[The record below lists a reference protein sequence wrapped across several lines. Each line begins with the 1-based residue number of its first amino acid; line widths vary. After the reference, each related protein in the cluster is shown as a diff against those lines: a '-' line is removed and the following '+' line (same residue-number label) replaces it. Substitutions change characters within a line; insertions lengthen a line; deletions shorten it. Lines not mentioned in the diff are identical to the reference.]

1 MHNEGIMAV
10 SEEKMIT
17 YVKNKIGIKRFEHSM
32 NTAKEA
38 VSLAKRYNADENKAY
53 TAGLLHDVAKGM
65 PREELEAAAAENN
78 IELDVYEKSNP
89 ELIHGKIGAA
99 MVKKDL
105 GINDE
110 EILSAIKWHTTGNK
124 NMTLLEK
131 IIYLADII
139 EPGRNFKET
148 DELRK
153 IAYKDIND
161 AMIFGLGHVMNFVKS
176 KGLSLHPNSI
186 EAYESL
192 ITGQ

>member
-1 MHNEGIMAV
+1 MAV
-10 SEEKMIT
+10 SKEEMIT
-17 YVKNKIGIKRFEHSM
+17 YVKNKIGEKRFKHSL

-38 VSLAKRYNADENKAY
+38 VSLAKRYNADEDKAY
-53 TAGLLHDVAKGM
+53 IAGLLHDVAKGL
-65 PREELEAAAAENN
+65 PKQELEAAASENN
-78 IELDVYEKSNP
+78 IEIDKYEKLNP

-99 MVKKDL
+99 MVKRDL

-110 EILSAIKWHTTGNK
+110 EILSAIKWHTTGYK

-148 DELRK
+148 DELRA
-153 IAYKDIND
+153 IAYKDIDD
-161 AMIFGLGHVMNFVKS
+161 AMIFGLRHVMKFVKS
-176 KGLSLHPNSI
+176 KGLTLHPNSL

-192 ITGQ
+192 NLDPIKDE

>member
-1 MHNEGIMAV
+1 MAV
-10 SEEKMIT
+10 SKEEMIT
-17 YVKNKIGIKRFEHSM
+17 YVKNKIGEKRFKHSL

-38 VSLAKRYNADENKAY
+38 VSLAKRYNADEDKAY
-53 TAGLLHDVAKGM
+53 IAGLLHDVAKGL
-65 PREELEAAAAENN
+65 PKQELEAAASENN
-78 IELDVYEKSNP
+78 IEIDKYEKLNP

-99 MVKKDL
+99 MVKRDL

-110 EILSAIKWHTTGNK
+110 EILSAIKWHTTGYK

-148 DELRK
+148 DKLRA
-153 IAYKDIND
+153 IAYKDIDD
-161 AMIFGLGHVMNFVKS
+161 AMIFGLRHVMKFVKS
-176 KGLSLHPNSI
+176 KGLTLHPNSL

-192 ITGQ
+192 NLGPIKDE

>member
-1 MHNEGIMAV
+1 MAV
-10 SEEKMIT
+10 SKEEMIT
-17 YVKNKIGIKRFEHSM
+17 YVKNKIGEKRFKHSL

-38 VSLAKRYNADENKAY
+38 VSLAKRYNADEDKAY
-53 TAGLLHDVAKGM
+53 IAGLLHDVAKGL
-65 PREELEAAAAENN
+65 PKQELEAAASENN
-78 IELDVYEKSNP
+78 IEIDKYEKLNP

-99 MVKKDL
+99 MVKRDL

-110 EILSAIKWHTTGNK
+110 EILSAIKWHTTGYK

-148 DELRK
+148 DELRA
-153 IAYKDIND
+153 IAYKDIDD
-161 AMIFGLGHVMNFVKS
+161 AMIFGLRHVMKFVKS
-176 KGLSLHPNSI
+176 KELTLHPNSL

-192 ITGQ
+192 NLGPIKDE

>member
-1 MHNEGIMAV
+1 MAV
-10 SEEKMIT
+10 SKEEMIT
-17 YVKNKIGIKRFEHSM
+17 YVKNKIGEKRFKHSL

-38 VSLAKRYNADENKAY
+38 VSLAKRYNADEDKAY
-53 TAGLLHDVAKGM
+53 IAGLLHDVAKGL
-65 PREELEAAAAENN
+65 PKQELEAAASENN
-78 IELDVYEKSNP
+78 IEIDKYEKLNP

-99 MVKKDL
+99 MVKRDL

-110 EILSAIKWHTTGNK
+110 EILSAIKWHTTGYK

-148 DELRK
+148 DKLRA
-153 IAYKDIND
+153 IAYKDIDD
-161 AMIFGLGHVMNFVKS
+161 AMIFGLRHVMKFVKS
-176 KGLSLHPNSI
+176 KELTLHPNSL

-192 ITGQ
+192 NLGPIKDE